1 MPGLP
6 EITVA
11 GTLTADPEIK
21 YLDSGT
27 CVANFTIAAN
37 DRRFDRESGE
47 WIDAS
52 ATFLRCSI
60 WRQDAEHVTESLSKG
75 DRVLATGVLKQ
86 RKWETDDGGKRTA
99 FELAVS
105 EIGASLKF
113 ATAELSK
120 PQRRTSAEASTAGAA
135 SAGAGSSAPDEP
147 PF

>member
-1 MPGLP
+1 MSGLP

-11 GTLTADPEIK
+11 GTVVADPTIK
-21 YLDSGT
+21 YLDSGAA
-27 CVANFTIAAN
+27 VANFTIAAN
-37 DRRFDRESGE
+37 DRRFDRERGE
-47 WIDAS
+47 WVDAS

-60 WRQDAEHVTESLSKG
+60 WRQEAEHVAESLSQG

-86 RKWETDDGGKRTA
+86 NKWETEQGEKRTA

-113 ATAELSK
+113 ATARISK
-120 PQRRTSAEASTAGAA
+120 TRSSTPSQASAGGAVP
-135 SAGAGSSAPDEP
+135 AGAGSTAAGEP

>member
-1 MPGLP
+1 MSGLP

-11 GTLTADPEIK
+11 GTVVADPTIK
-21 YLDSGT
+21 YLDSGAA
-27 CVANFTIAAN
+27 VATFTIAAN
-37 DRRFDRESGE
+37 DRRFDRERGE
-47 WIDAS
+47 WVDAS

-60 WRQDAEHVTESLSKG
+60 WRREAEHVTESLAQG

-86 RKWETDDGGKRTA
+86 NKWETEQGEKRTA

-113 ATAELSK
+113 ATARISK
-120 PQRRTSAEASTAGAA
+120 ARRTTPSESGSGEGVPAGVGTTAA
-135 SAGAGSSAPDEP
+135 DEP